1 MGIWSFSLLL
11 LGMLRAGGWGEVGGR
26 MRKTALTQRKVIENI
41 SGRLMMMGQQD
52 YQKSQ
57 EQWATNSA
65 FTVIWLLNVRIHG
78 NPNMFKK

>member
-1 MGIWSFSLLL
+1 
-11 LGMLRAGGWGEVGGR
+11 
-26 MRKTALTQRKVIENI
+26 MRKTALTQRKVIESI

-65 FTVIWLLNVRIHG
+65 FTVIQLLNVRIHG